1 MNKFEQ
7 WVVTGADLVWGM
19 PLLILLSGGGLFFMV
34 YSKFL
39 PYQYFGHAISILRGK
54 YDDPDDPGQISHFQA
69 LSGAL
74 AATIGMGNISGVALA
89 IVAGGPGALFWMW
102 VSAFVGIATKFFTC
116 SLAVL
121 YRGKDSAGEIQG
133 GPMYV
138 IREGLGKKWMPLA
151 IFFSIAGFFGATPVF
166 QANQLVASVKD
177 VLFTANGIESSF
189 GLDFSMGLVIA
200 FLVALVILGGIKRI
214 GVVASRLVPSMV
226 VLYVA
231 SVLII
236 LLMNVGEILPSLSF
250 VVRDAFSAN
259 AVLGGAIG
267 AIIIEGG
274 KRAAFSNEAGIGMAP
289 MMHGAAKTKEPVREG
304 LVAMMEPFFDTL
316 IVCTMTGLCIIITG
330 VWRTDAANGIELTAV
345 AFNDQLPGFGKYILV
360 TCVSIFAITTI
371 FGMSYYGRK
380 CLSFLIGAQYG
391 KYFNYWYLFLVI
403 LGSVATLDI
412 VVNLVFIAY
421 GLMAIPTMISAM
433 LLAPKVIEA
442 AKDYFIRMNIGG
454 QHGN

>member
-1 MNKFEQ
+1 MEIIEEWIVAGSN
-7 WVVTGADLVWGM
+7 LVWGM
-19 PLLILLSGGGLFFMV
+19 PLLILLSGGGLFFML
-34 YSKFL
+34 YSRFL
-39 PYQYFGHAISILRGK
+39 PFKYFGHALAILRGK

-89 IVAGGPGALFWMW
+89 IVAGGPGAIFWMW

-121 YRGKDSAGEIQG
+121 FRGKDSEGNTQG

-151 IFFSIAGFFGATPVF
+151 IFFSVAGFFGSTPVF
-166 QANQLVASVKD
+166 QANQLVASIKGVM
-177 VLFTANGIESSF
+177 FTETSVDNSF
-189 GLDFSMGLVIA
+189 GLDLTLGLIIA
-200 FLVALVILGGIKRI
+200 TLVAIVILGGIKRI
-214 GVVASRLVPSMV
+214 GIVASRLVPAMV
-226 VLYVA
+226 VLYVI
-231 SVLII
+231 SVSII
-236 LLMNVGEILPSLSF
+236 LLMNAGEIFPSLALI
-250 VVRDAFSAN
+250 VEDAFTAQ
-259 AVLGGAIG
+259 AVLGGAVG

-304 LVAMMEPFFDTL
+304 LVAMLEPVFDTL

-330 VWRTDAANGIELTAV
+330 VWKADVANGIELTAM
-345 AFNDQLPGFGKYILV
+345 AFNDQLPGFGKIILV
-360 TCVSIFAITTI
+360 ICVSIFAITTI
-371 FGMSYYGRK
+371 FGMSYYGMK
-380 CLSFLIGAQYG
+380 CLSFLIGAKYG

-403 LGSVATLDI
+403 LGAVATLDI

-421 GLMAIPTMISAM
+421 GLMAIPTMVSAI
-433 LLAPKVIEA
+433 LLAPKVMQA
-442 AKDYFIRMNIGG
+442 AKKYFGDMRNA
-454 QHGN
+454 QVE